1 MATPRGLQK
10 ISYLTRDQTRAPGV
24 EAQILNNWTAREVC
38 PFYCKEYL
46 FSKKKKKAR
55 KGDREERR
63 QETGDRRGRC
73 IIIVF
78 FLQTRTPWVWIL
90 FNTEEFFSSSH
101 ILVTAIAEEGASVFC
116 LFIHLVFVLSNK
128 LVKNKL
134 LFFFEMVL

>member
-1 MATPRGLQK
+1 MRLEWKHRFLTTGL
-10 ISYLTRDQTRAPGV
+10 PGKSV
-24 EAQILNNWTAREVC
+24 HSIVKNICFQ
-38 PFYCKEYL
+38 
-46 FSKKKKKAR
+46 KKKKAR

-90 FNTEEFFSSSH
+90 FNTEEFFSSAH

-134 LFFFEMVL
+134 LFFFF